1 MDFRAVRARPRL
13 PPTGTGPA
21 VDAEDRTTLALKA
34 MVDVERFRIL
44 LEEDTSGTDNLA
56 GMWWSRI
63 IAGFTHSPIP
73 HVTGAELAVVIVL
86 AVAVSLPQATWRYF
100 GLLATV
106 AHELGHA
113 FAALLTGQRL
123 GGIRLSLDHSGTTT
137 TYSRGRLSAVWSTF
151 WGYPVPAVVGAAMV
165 WCGFNGWGPAAMS
178 VGTLVLLASFLF
190 LRNGIGLLITAA
202 AVLAAV
208 LLVLFVPPEFNGH
221 VMIVLGLA
229 LLVAAVR
236 DLGKLANVHLR
247 RRDRLTTSDAYLL
260 YRATSVPAF
269 FWILLFAVVVAGSW
283 WLAWQPMAHVFAIL
297 LGQGALPA

>member
-1 MDFRAVRARPRL
+1 MTNA
-13 PPTGTGPA
+13 
-21 VDAEDRTTLALKA
+21 AET
-34 MVDVERFRIL
+34 
-44 LEEDTSGTDNLA
+44 
-56 GMWWSRI
+56 WWSRI
-63 IAGFTHSPIP
+63 LAGFTHSPLP
-73 HVTGAELAVVIVL
+73 HVTGIELALVVLL
-86 AVAVSLPQATWRYF
+86 AVALSLPRVTWRYF

-106 AHELGHA
+106 THELGHA
-113 FAALLTGQRL
+113 FAALMTGQRL

-137 TYSRGRLSAVWSTF
+137 TYSRRPLAAVWSTF

-190 LRNGIGLLITAA
+190 IRNGVGLLITAA

-221 VMIVLGLA
+221 VVIVLGLA

-247 RRDRLTTSDAYLL
+247 HRDRLASSDAYLL
-260 YRATSVPAF
+260 TRATRVPAGL
-269 FWILLFAVVVAGSW
+269 WIVLFAAVVGAAW
-283 WLAWQPMAHVFAIL
+283 WVAWQPMLQVFDVLVGAML
-297 LGQGALPA
+297 PGSAGFPDLGHRLGP